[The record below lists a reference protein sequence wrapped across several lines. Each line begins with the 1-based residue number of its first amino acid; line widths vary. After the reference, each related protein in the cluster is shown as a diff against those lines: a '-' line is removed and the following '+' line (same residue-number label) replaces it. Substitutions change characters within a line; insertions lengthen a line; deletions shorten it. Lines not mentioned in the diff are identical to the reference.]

1 MSNRIR
7 TTRRA
12 ALEFLFVAAR
22 AVAVAFACAGLA
34 VPVHAEGTLSLDQA
48 LKLARTRS
56 QALVAQDAAASA
68 ARDMAVSA
76 GQLPDPTLTMGI
88 NNLPVTGPDKFSLT
102 DDFMTMASIGLMQ
115 EFTREEKRKARA
127 ARYDREAEAAQ
138 EGRKLALANLER
150 DTAIAWFDRYYQ
162 EAVRTLLLRQRD
174 EAKLQVETADA
185 AYRGS
190 RGAQSDVIAARQAV
204 AMVDDRIAQ
213 SDRQVRTSK
222 TMLARWIG
230 TAAEDPL
237 AAPPA
242 TNDIPSQLAGM
253 EAQWSHHPA
262 IALLTKQEE
271 TAKAEADVARASKQA
286 DWSVSLMYSQRGP
299 NYSNMVSVFVSV
311 PLQWDQG
318 SRQDREMSAK
328 FALADQARAQREDL
342 LRAHEAEA
350 LAMWQEWQSNRG
362 RLVRYD
368 ESLIP
373 LAAQRT
379 QAALTAYRGGSG
391 TLAAVLDARRAEIDT
406 QIERVRLEQETAR
419 LWAQLNYLVPTD
431 DPMRTVRR

>member
-1 MSNRIR
+1 MSNRYR
-7 TTRRA
+7 CSRRA
-12 ALEFLFVAAR
+12 ALEFLGAAAR
-22 AVAVAFACAGLA
+22 TLAVALACASLA
-34 VPVHAEGTLSLDQA
+34 DPAHAEGTLSLEQA

-56 QALVAQDAAASA
+56 QALVAQDAAVSA

-102 DDFMTMASIGLMQ
+102 DDFMTMASIGVMQ
-115 EFTREEKRKARA
+115 EFTREDKRRARA

-150 DTAIAWFDRYYQ
+150 DTAMAWFDRYYQ
-162 EAVRTLLLRQRD
+162 EAVRTLLVRQRD
-174 EAKLQVETADA
+174 EAKLQVDTADA

-213 SDRQVRTSK
+213 SDRQVRSAK

-230 TAAEDPL
+230 AAAEDPL

-242 TNDIPSQLAGM
+242 TSEIPSQLAGM
-253 EAQWSHHPA
+253 ETQWSHHPA
-262 IALLTKQEE
+262 IAVLTRQEE
-271 TAKAEADVARASKQA
+271 TAMAEADVARAGKQA

-299 NYSNMVSVFVSV
+299 NYSNMVSIFVSV

-328 FALADQARAQREDL
+328 LALAEQARAQREEL
-342 LRAHEAEA
+342 LRAHTAEA
-350 LAMWQEWQSNRG
+350 LSMWEEWQSNRG

-368 ESLIP
+368 ASLIP

-391 TLAAVLDARRAEIDT
+391 TLAAVLDARRSEIDT

-419 LWAQLNYLVPTD
+419 LWAQLNYLVPAD
-431 DPMRTVRR
+431 DPMRAARR